1 MKSTM
6 IYKYKIVHITSAHS
20 RYDQRIFLKEC
31 VSLVKYGYQ
40 IAQIVADGKKDE
52 IKDQVSIYDVGAS
65 KGRLDRI
72 CNVPM
77 RIFKKA
83 IEVNADIYHLHDPEL
98 IPIGLKLRK
107 LGKKVIFDSHEDVPK
122 QLLAKPY
129 LNKFARQL
137 LAKIFAVYERWACR
151 KFDGV
156 IAATPYIR
164 NKFINMGV
172 NSIDINNYPII
183 DEFSKN
189 DTNWAN
195 KKNQVCYIGGLT
207 KIRGINE
214 IVEAMEYVKQPT
226 QLVLAGEFSEQIFKK
241 TTTEK
246 PVWDRVIEKG
256 WLDRKGVSSV
266 LSDSV
271 AGLVTLHPIINYL
284 DALPIKMF
292 EYMGAGIP
300 VIASNFPLWKTIIEN
315 NSCGI
320 CVDPLDPK
328 EIAESINFII
338 SNPEKAELM
347 GRQGQQAVKEK
358 YNWDIEEKKLFNFY
372 LSVINR

>member
-1 MKSTM
+1 
-6 IYKYKIVHITSAHS
+6 
-20 RYDQRIFLKEC
+20 
-31 VSLVKYGYQ
+31 
-40 IAQIVADGKKDE
+40 
-52 IKDQVSIYDVGAS
+52 
-65 KGRLDRI
+65 
-72 CNVPM
+72 
-77 RIFKKA
+77 
-83 IEVNADIYHLHDPEL
+83 
-98 IPIGLKLRK
+98 
-107 LGKKVIFDSHEDVPK
+107 
-122 QLLAKPY
+122 
-129 LNKFARQL
+129 
-137 LAKIFAVYERWACR
+137 
-151 KFDGV
+151 
-156 IAATPYIR
+156 
-164 NKFINMGV
+164 
-172 NSIDINNYPII
+172 
-183 DEFSKN
+183 
-189 DTNWAN
+189 
-195 KKNQVCYIGGLT
+195 
-207 KIRGINE
+207 
-214 IVEAMEYVKQPT
+214 MEYVKQPT

-347 GRQGQQAVKEK
+347 GRHGQQAVKEK

>member
-1 MKSTM
+1 M
-6 IYKYKIVHITSAHS
+6 IYKCKIVHITSAHT
-20 RYDQRIFLKEC
+20 RYDIRIFLKEC
-31 VSLVKYGYQ
+31 MSLAKHGYQ

-72 CNVPM
+72 CNVPK

-164 NKFINMGV
+164 DKFINMGV

-189 DTNWAN
+189 DTNWEN

-241 TTTEK
+241 TVTEK
-246 PVWDRVIEKG
+246 PAWDRVIEKG
-256 WLDRKGVSSV
+256 WLDREGVSSV

-300 VIASNFPLWKTIIEN
+300 VIASNFPLWKTIIER

-328 EIAESINFII
+328 EIAESINFIV

-347 GRQGQQAVKEK
+347 GRHGQQAVKEK
-358 YNWDIEEKKLFNFY
+358 YNWDIEEKKLLNFY